1 MKLIIMTS
9 PTYFVEEDKILE
21 TLFEEGMEMLHLNKP
36 DSSPVYAERLLSLL
50 PEEYHKKIVVHDNYY
65 LKNEYGLAGIH
76 LDEADAEVPQGYKGK
91 ISRTCRSLEELKS
104 AKKQS
109 KYVFLRDVFDSISD
123 ANGKASFSYDQLKE
137 AAHRG
142 LIDKHVYA
150 LGGVRLEN
158 IKVLKELGF
167 GGAVICNDLWTRF
180 DIHNEQDYRN
190 LIIHFTKLYKAI

>member
-1 MKLIIMTS
+1 MTS

-21 TLFEEGMEMLHLNKP
+21 TLFEEGMEVLHPNKP

-76 LDEADAEVPQGYKGK
+76 LDEADAEAPQGYKGK

>member
-76 LDEADAEVPQGYKGK
+76 LDEADAEAPQGYKGK

-137 AAHRG
+137 AAYRG

>member
-1 MKLIIMTS
+1 MTS

-21 TLFEEGMEMLHLNKP
+21 TLFEEGMEVLHLNKP

-76 LDEADAEVPQGYKGK
+76 LDEADAEAPQGYKGK

-137 AAHRG
+137 ASHKG

>member
-76 LDEADAEVPQGYKGK
+76 LDEADAEAPQGYKGK

-158 IKVLKELGF
+158 IKVLKVLGF

>member
-1 MKLIIMTS
+1 MTS

-76 LDEADAEVPQGYKGK
+76 LDEADAEAPQGYKGK

-142 LIDKHVYA
+142 LIDKHVFA

>member
-1 MKLIIMTS
+1 MTS

-76 LDEADAEVPQGYKGK
+76 LDEADAEAPQGYKGK

-137 AAHRG
+137 ASRKG

-158 IKVLKELGF
+158 IKVLKELEF

>member
-76 LDEADAEVPQGYKGK
+76 LDEADAEAPQGYKGK

-123 ANGKASFSYDQLKE
+123 ANGKASFSYDQLKD

-167 GGAVICNDLWTRF
+167 GGVVICNDLWTRF

>member
-1 MKLIIMTS
+1 MSLTAF
-9 PTYFVEEDKILE
+9 PTP
-21 TLFEEGMEMLHLNKP
+21 T
-36 DSSPVYAERLLSLL
+36 
-50 PEEYHKKIVVHDNYY
+50 
-65 LKNEYGLAGIH
+65 
-76 LDEADAEVPQGYKGK
+76 GK
-91 ISRTCRSLEELKS
+91 HRS
-104 AKKQS
+104 
-109 KYVFLRDVFDSISD
+109 V
-123 ANGKASFSYDQLKE
+123 DQLKE

>member
-76 LDEADAEVPQGYKGK
+76 LDEADAEAPQGYKGK

-137 AAHRG
+137 ASHRG

>member
-1 MKLIIMTS
+1 MTS

-76 LDEADAEVPQGYKGK
+76 LDEADAEAPQGYKGK

>member
-76 LDEADAEVPQGYKGK
+76 LDEADAEAPQGYKGK

-137 AAHRG
+137 AAHKG

>member
-1 MKLIIMTS
+1 MTS

-21 TLFEEGMEMLHLNKP
+21 TLFDEGMEMLHLNKP

-76 LDEADAEVPQGYKGK
+76 LDEADAEAPQGYKGK

-137 AAHRG
+137 ASHKG

-167 GGAVICNDLWTRF
+167 GGVVICNDLWTRF

>member
-76 LDEADAEVPQGYKGK
+76 LDEADAEAPQGYKGK

-137 AAHRG
+137 ASRKG

-158 IKVLKELGF
+158 IKVLKELEF

>member
-137 AAHRG
+137 AAHKG

>member
-76 LDEADAEVPQGYKGK
+76 LDEADAEAPQGYKGK

-123 ANGKASFSYDQLKE
+123 ANGKASFSYDQLKD
-137 AAHRG
+137 ASRKG

>member
-76 LDEADAEVPQGYKGK
+76 LDEADAEAPQGYKGK

-123 ANGKASFSYDQLKE
+123 ANGKASFSYDQLEE

>member
-76 LDEADAEVPQGYKGK
+76 LDEADAEAPQGYKGK

-104 AKKQS
+104 VKKQS

>member
-76 LDEADAEVPQGYKGK
+76 LDEADAEAPQGYKGK

-142 LIDKHVYA
+142 LIDKHVFA

>member
-1 MKLIIMTS
+1 MTS

-76 LDEADAEVPQGYKGK
+76 LDEADAEAPQGYKGK

-137 AAHRG
+137 ASHRG

>member
-76 LDEADAEVPQGYKGK
+76 LDEADAEAPQGYKGK

-180 DIHNEQDYRN
+180 DIHNEQNYRN

>member
-137 AAHRG
+137 AAHKG
-142 LIDKHVYA
+142 LIDKHVFA

>member
-137 AAHRG
+137 ASHRG

>member
-76 LDEADAEVPQGYKGK
+76 LDEADAEAPQGYKGK

-123 ANGKASFSYDQLKE
+123 ANGKASFSYDQLKD

>member
-1 MKLIIMTS
+1 MTS

-76 LDEADAEVPQGYKGK
+76 LDEADAEAPQGYKGK

-137 AAHRG
+137 ASHKG

-167 GGAVICNDLWTRF
+167 GGVVICNDLWTRF

>member
-76 LDEADAEVPQGYKGK
+76 LDEADAEAPQGYKGK

-137 AAHRG
+137 ASHKG

>member
-1 MKLIIMTS
+1 MTS

-76 LDEADAEVPQGYKGK
+76 LDEDDAEAPQGYKGK

>member
-1 MKLIIMTS
+1 MTS

-76 LDEADAEVPQGYKGK
+76 LDEADAEAPQGYKGK

-137 AAHRG
+137 ASHKG

>member
-1 MKLIIMTS
+1 MTS

-76 LDEADAEVPQGYKGK
+76 LDEADAEAPQGYKGK

-137 AAHRG
+137 ASRKG

>member
-1 MKLIIMTS
+1 MTS

-76 LDEADAEVPQGYKGK
+76 LDEANAEAPQGYKGK

>member
-50 PEEYHKKIVVHDNYY
+50 PEECHKKIVVHDNYY

-76 LDEADAEVPQGYKGK
+76 LDEADAEAPQGYKGK

-123 ANGKASFSYDQLKE
+123 ANGKASFSYDQLKD

>member
-1 MKLIIMTS
+1 MTS

-137 AAHRG
+137 AAHKG

>member
-1 MKLIIMTS
+1 MTS

>member
-1 MKLIIMTS
+1 MTS

-76 LDEADAEVPQGYKGK
+76 LDEADAEAPQGYKGK

-137 AAHRG
+137 AAHKG

>member
-1 MKLIIMTS
+1 MTS

-76 LDEADAEVPQGYKGK
+76 LDEADAEAPQGYKGK

-104 AKKQS
+104 VKKQS

>member
-1 MKLIIMTS
+1 
-9 PTYFVEEDKILE
+9 
-21 TLFEEGMEMLHLNKP
+21 MLHLNKP

-76 LDEADAEVPQGYKGK
+76 LDEADAEAPQGYKGK

>member
-65 LKNEYGLAGIH
+65 LKSEYGLAGIH
-76 LDEADAEVPQGYKGK
+76 LDEADAEAPQGYKGK

>member
-123 ANGKASFSYDQLKE
+123 ANGKASFSYDQLKD
-137 AAHRG
+137 ASHRG

>member
-1 MKLIIMTS
+1 MTS

-76 LDEADAEVPQGYKGK
+76 LDEADAEAPQGYKGK
-91 ISRTCRSLEELKS
+91 ISRTCRSLEELKN

>member
-50 PEEYHKKIVVHDNYY
+50 PEEYNKKIVVHDNYY

-76 LDEADAEVPQGYKGK
+76 LDEADAEAPQGYKGK